1 MNSLYSDK
9 YCRGEPSHVTI
20 NTDHA
25 GYFLGLP
32 ALVKAEKPPVDW
44 QRGAWEKEMDRAA
57 TKIYPTK
64 DGRWFQLH
72 GDIDCHA
79 LFRDIGLEYN
89 MEASREEA
97 YEIVKKWTLLHTADE
112 LEAMMV
118 KFGHSGSKC
127 YEPEEWLA
135 TDMVRCCQCLVL
147 NHAYVLKLLLL
158 GQSFRKQ
165 AFD

>member
-1 MNSLYSDK
+1 M
-9 YCRGEPSHVTI
+9 
-20 NTDHA
+20 
-25 GYFLGLP
+25 
-32 ALVKAEKPPVDW
+32 DW